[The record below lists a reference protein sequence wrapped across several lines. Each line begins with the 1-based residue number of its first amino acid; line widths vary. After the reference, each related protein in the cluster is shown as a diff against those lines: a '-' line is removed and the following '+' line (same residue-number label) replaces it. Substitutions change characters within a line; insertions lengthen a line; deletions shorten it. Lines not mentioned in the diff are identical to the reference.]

1 MLNLI
6 IFGAPGA
13 GKGTQAQ
20 KIASENSNLKHLSTG
35 SLLRDEIAK
44 DTDFGKTVK
53 NTVAQGGLVDDQ
65 IVDTLIKNELQ
76 KSGQAAGF
84 IFDGYP
90 RNLNQARTLDNLLT
104 KETLPITLNLGVS
117 ENELL
122 KRLELRGQK
131 DGRSDDTLETIKNRL
146 KIYHQETA
154 PLLNYYASKNRLINI
169 DGNGDIESVYQ
180 QIQIVVDELKKD
192 E

>member
-20 KIASENSNLKHLSTG
+20 KIASERTNLKHLSTG
-35 SLLRDEIAK
+35 SLLREEIAK

-53 NTVAQGGLVDDQ
+53 NTVTQGGLVDDK
-65 IVDTLIKNELQ
+65 IVDELVKNEI
-76 KSGQAAGF
+76 KKNGQNAGF

-90 RNLNQARTLDNLLT
+90 RNLNQARTLDNLLA
-104 KETLPITLNLGVS
+104 EESLPITLNLEVS

-131 DGRSDDTLETIKNRL
+131 DGRSDDTMETIKHRL
-146 KIYHQETA
+146 KIYHQETV

-169 DGNGDIESVYQ
+169 DGNADIESVYQ
-180 QIQIVVDELKKD
+180 KIQTIVDKLKKN
-192 E
+192 

>member
-76 KSGQAAGF
+76 KNDQTIGF

-90 RNLNQARTLDNLLT
+90 RNLNQARTLDNSLT
-104 KETLPITLNLGVS
+104 KETLPITLNLEVS

-122 KRLELRGQK
+122 KRLELRGRK

-180 QIQIVVDELKKD
+180 QIQIVVGKLKKD

>member
-20 KIASENSNLKHLSTG
+20 MIVSENSNLKHLSTG
-35 SLLRDEIAK
+35 SLLRAEISK

-53 NTVAQGGLVDDQ
+53 KTVAQGGLVDDK
-65 IVDTLIKNELQ
+65 IVDELIKNELQ
-76 KSGQAAGF
+76 KNGQTAGF

-90 RNLNQARTLDNLLT
+90 RNLNQARTLDNLLSE
-104 KETLPITLNLGVS
+104 ETLPVTLNLEVS
-117 ENELL
+117 ENELI

-154 PLLNYYASKNRLINI
+154 PLLNFYDSQNRLINI
-169 DGNGDIESVYQ
+169 NGNGDIASVYR
-180 QIQIVVDELKKD
+180 QIKTIVDELRKR
-192 E
+192 

>member
-20 KIASENSNLKHLSTG
+20 KIISENSNLKHLSTG
-35 SLLRDEIAK
+35 SLLRAEISK

-53 NTVAQGGLVDDQ
+53 NTVAQGGLVDDK
-65 IVDTLIKNELQ
+65 IVDELIKNELQ
-76 KSGQAAGF
+76 KNGQIAGF
-84 IFDGYP
+84 VFDGYP
-90 RNLNQARTLDNLLT
+90 RNLNQARTLDNLLS
-104 KETLPITLNLGVS
+104 EENLPITLNLEVS

-131 DGRSDDTLETIKNRL
+131 DGRSDDNLETIKNRL

-154 PLLNYYASKNRLINI
+154 PLLNFYAAQNRLINI
-169 DGNGDIESVYQ
+169 DGNGDIESIYQ
-180 QIQIVVDELKKD
+180 QIQIIVDKLKKS
-192 E
+192 